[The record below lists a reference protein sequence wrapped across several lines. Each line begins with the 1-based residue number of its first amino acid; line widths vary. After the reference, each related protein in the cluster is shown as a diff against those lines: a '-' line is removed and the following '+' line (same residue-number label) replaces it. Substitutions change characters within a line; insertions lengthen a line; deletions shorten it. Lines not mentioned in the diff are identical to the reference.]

1 MLVVIDGIDGA
12 GKGTLTGH
20 LLARARAEG
29 GHVRVAREERTE
41 PLLLRLALAAP
52 HAHARLA
59 LHLHAHAQARATRAR
74 LGG

>member
-1 MLVVIDGIDGA
+1 MQQGYLREPVG
-12 GKGTLTGH
+12 
-20 LLARARAEG
+20 ARARAEG
-29 GHVRVAREERTE
+29 GHVREAREERTE
-41 PLLLRLALAAP
+41 PLLLRIALAAP